1 MKYKVKTLFDI
12 TATGVTGH
20 FKSAR
25 AGFAEKD
32 SWDRARNQQRNF
44 ETIQQLLSLRTNIF
58 NITDPIRNGDFWE
71 FEFEVES
78 DGVYGNDQ
86 DPLGILRGDAVG
98 VPMLIQLD
106 NIDEIDSIL
115 IVGGPSQNIWFE
127 PMPIN
132 TILEKNNG

>member
-20 FKSAR
+20 YKSAR
-25 AGFAEKD
+25 AGFIEKD

-58 NITDPIRNGDFWE
+58 NISKPIRVKDCWE

-86 DPLGILRGDAVG
+86 DPMGILRGDAVG
-98 VPMLIQLD
+98 VPMLVQLD
-106 NIDEIDSIL
+106 NIDDIDSIL
-115 IVGGPSQNIWFE
+115 VVGGPRQNIWFE
-127 PMPIN
+127 PNTIN
-132 TILEKNNG
+132 SILEKNDG